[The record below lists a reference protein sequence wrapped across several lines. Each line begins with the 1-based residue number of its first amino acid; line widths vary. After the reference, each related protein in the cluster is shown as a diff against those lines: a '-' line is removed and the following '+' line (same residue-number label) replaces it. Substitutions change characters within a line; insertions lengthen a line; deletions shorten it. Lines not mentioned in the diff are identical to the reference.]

1 MPGVNFINILRAH
14 FALIFWRQKILYP
27 NHSFV
32 IFGAKIL
39 YKKCTSKVLM
49 KLFAGVN
56 FTNILQAA
64 FSRFF
69 LVTVFVFFCGKKIG
83 TKIVCKNVEFITG
96 RLRTSHA
103 KHLKTLK
110 NIMNYV
116 IRKKQVQIQFKKS
129 NFLRSLLKT

>member
-39 YKKCTSKVLM
+39 YKKCMSKVLM
-49 KLFAGVN
+49 KLFPGVN

-69 LVTVFVFFCGKKIG
+69 FWLQSLYFFVERKLAQKLFVKMWNLLQVGSEHHMRNIS
-83 TKIVCKNVEFITG
+83 
-96 RLRTSHA
+96 RL
-103 KHLKTLK
+103 
-110 NIMNYV
+110 
-116 IRKKQVQIQFKKS
+116 
-129 NFLRSLLKT
+129 